1 MRITF
6 ALVALFCSTA
16 AMAQT
21 SPPPAAGSSPPASA
35 GPAGAPPT
43 VGGQPLL
50 QVKPHSAKA
59 APAPAA
65 KESGQPKSIA
75 KRLQACLE
83 IDDGTKGRRDCYDA
97 IFPPKPNPKAKPAER
112 VMDCKSTKEEDA
124 RLNCY
129 NGFAEKIPKF

>member
-1 MRITF
+1 MRRLL
-6 ALVALFCSTA
+6 ALVALLYSTA
-16 AMAQT
+16 IMAQ
-21 SPPPAAGSSPPASA
+21 SNPPPPPANS
-35 GPAGAPPT
+35 PPT
-43 VGGQPLL
+43 VGGQPLV

-59 APAPAA
+59 APAA

-83 IDDGTKGRRDCYDA
+83 IDDGTKGRLDCYDA
-97 IFPPKPNPKAKPAER
+97 IFPPKPNPKPNPKPADR
-112 VMDCKSTKEEDA
+112 VMDCHFIKEEDQ

>member
-1 MRITF
+1 MRTLF
-6 ALVALFCSTA
+6 ALVALLYSTA
-16 AMAQT
+16 VMAQ
-21 SPPPAAGSSPPASA
+21 SNPPPPAAS
-35 GPAGAPPT
+35 APPT
-43 VGGQPLL
+43 VGGQPLV

-59 APAPAA
+59 APAP

-83 IDDGTKGRRDCYDA
+83 IDDGTKGRLDCYDA
-97 IFPPKPNPKAKPAER
+97 VFPPKPNPKAKPADR
-112 VMDCKSTKEEDA
+112 VMDCHFTKEEDA